1 MRNVTLVKHS
11 KGAPLLRLFGIGA
24 SFKPIRGILQLQ
36 QLFNQYTFWAEN
48 RNRKNI
54 KKMLSNSASVV
65 TLWNDNQLIGFGRA
79 TSDSIYR
86 AVLWDIVVNKSFQGE
101 GYGKLIIEELLSSKE
116 IKRVEKVYLMTTN
129 QEKFY
134 KQFFF
139 EEVLDQKLL
148 LLNLNQYNNAELK
161 L

>member
-1 MRNVTLVKHS
+1 MRSVTLVKHS
-11 KGAPLLRLFGIGA
+11 KGAPLLRLFGLGA
-24 SFKPIRGILQLQ
+24 SFKPSRGILQLQ
-36 QLFNQYTFWAEN
+36 KLFNQYAFWAKE
-48 RNRKNI
+48 RNKKNI
-54 KKMLSNSASVV
+54 KKMLSNSSSVV
-65 TLWNDNQLIGFGRA
+65 TLWSENQLIGFGRA

-134 KQFFF
+134 NQLFF

-148 LLNLNQYNNAELK
+148 LLNPNHNNNV
-161 L
+161 